1 MMKKLNEDIDKDAI
15 VITEYTEVLNMWV
28 TTLRHL
34 GSAIAIAFKDT
45 KQKAKDMIANRDI
58 FINDLKLITA
68 DSP

>member
-1 MMKKLNEDIDKDAI
+1 MIAEQEKELAASGDISARQLIDMMKKLNADMDKDQV

-45 KQKAKDMIANRDI
+45 K
-58 FINDLKLITA
+58 
-68 DSP
+68 